1 MGKNRRCGRFVQ
13 LPHKLLNDPDYIEL
27 SNKAKVLLV
36 DVIYQYNG
44 NNNGDL
50 SITLRILS
58 KRGWNSN
65 SQIASAKNELI
76 SRKWIELTRMG
87 GRNKP
92 SLFAMTWKR
101 IDYCGGKLGNKRR
114 TGPTRILGRKLKS

>member
-1 MGKNRRCGRFVQ
+1 MGKYRRCGRFVQ

-65 SQIASAKNELI
+65 SQITAAKNELI
-76 SRKWIELTRMG
+76 TSNWIELTRMG
-87 GRNKP
+87 GRNKA
-92 SLFAMTWKR
+92 SLFALTWRR
-101 IDYCGGKLGNKRR
+101 IDYCGGKLGNKMR
-114 TGPTRILGRKLKS
+114 TGPTRILGKKLKS